1 MLYIFTIPTKN
12 SEPVFQ
18 LIKSLKRT
26 EKRHFR
32 LFTNRPSVSK
42 SLKFL
47 LLFDPLNALDTAADA
62 AVLAQ
67 VPSLKRAH
75 LANLYQPAGVP
86 CRPKP

>member
-32 LFTNRPSVSK
+32 LFINRPSVSK
-42 SLKFL
+42 SVKFL
-47 LLFDPLNALDTAADA
+47 LLFDPINALDTAADA